1 MAATVTWEV
10 LRNLAAFR
18 AERGCAISLYL
29 DLDPG
34 ESPTAEAVDTRSNA
48 LLDAVSRWES
58 ANQSELTREQK
69 EGMRADLDR
78 LRAFFEDEFSREG
91 SHGFAVFCDGLD
103 DAWHTLALSE
113 RVPDLSLV
121 DFEFYL
127 APLVPHVGRD
137 DGVLVA
143 FVGRERGD
151 LYRLRAGRLEEIV
164 EQHDDTP
171 GRHDQGGW
179 SQSRYQR
186 HIEKLV
192 QDHLR
197 DVAEL
202 IDQRVRR
209 LHGAPV
215 VLVASDETR
224 AELEE
229 ELSHEVKNAVI
240 GWTSADAHAGP
251 SELYEVVE
259 PLVER
264 RRAEQEGELAERW
277 QEAAG
282 RNGRAA
288 AGWPQTLEA
297 ASDGRVEVLLYE
309 EGADRPAWRCPKCG
323 RLSAE
328 AGPCPLDGTEMDEND
343 HGLDLA
349 VHRTLANGG
358 TVSALRDRHDL
369 EPVEGIGAL
378 LRY

>member
-18 AERGCAISLYL
+18 AERGRAISLYL
-29 DLDPG
+29 DLDPS

-69 EGMRADLDR
+69 EGVRADLER

-91 SHGFAVFCDGLD
+91 SHGLAIFCDSLD
-103 DAWHTLALSE
+103 GAWHTLALSE

-127 APLVPHVGRD
+127 APLVPLVGRD

-202 IDQRVRR
+202 LDQRVRR
-209 LHGAPV
+209 LHGARV
-215 VLVASDETR
+215 VLVASEETR

-251 SELYEVVE
+251 SELYEAVE

-288 AGWPQTLEA
+288 AGWLQTLEA

-309 EGADRPAWRCPKCG
+309 EGTDRPAWRCPKCG

-328 AGPCPLDGTEMDEND
+328 AGACPLDGAEMDEND

>member
-1 MAATVTWEV
+1 MAATVTWDV
-10 LRNLAAFR
+10 LRDLAAFR
-18 AERGCAISLYL
+18 AAKGCAISLYL
-29 DLDPG
+29 DLDPS
-34 ESPTAEAVDTRSNA
+34 ESPTPEAVDTRVNA
-48 LLDAVSRWES
+48 LLDGVSRWES
-58 ANQSELTREQK
+58 ASKSELTHEQRQ
-69 EGMRADLDR
+69 GMRADLDR
-78 LRAFFEDEFSREG
+78 LRAFFDDEFSREG
-91 SHGFAVFCDGLD
+91 SHGYAVFCDGVD
-103 DAWHTLALSE
+103 GAWHTLALSE
-113 RVPDLSLV
+113 RVPDRSLV

-127 APLVPHVGRD
+127 APLVPLVGRD
-137 DGVLVA
+137 DGVIVG

-164 EQHDDTP
+164 EQHDEAP

-186 HIEKLV
+186 HIEKVV

-202 IDQRVRR
+202 LDRQVRR
-209 LHGAPV
+209 LRGARV
-215 VLVASDETR
+215 VLVVSEETR

-229 ELSHEVKNAVI
+229 ELSHEVRNALI
-240 GWTSADAHAGP
+240 GWTSADAHAGAP
-251 SELYEVVE
+251 ELYEAVE
-259 PLVER
+259 PLVEKW
-264 RRAEQEGELAERW
+264 RAEQETELAERW

-297 ASDGRVEVLLYE
+297 ASDGRVDVLLYE
-309 EGADRPAWRCPKCG
+309 DGVDRHAWRCPKCG

-328 AGPCPLDGTEMDEND
+328 AGPCPLDGAEMEENE

-358 TVSALRDRHDL
+358 TVSALSTRHDL

>member
-10 LRNLAAFR
+10 LRDLAAFR

-29 DLDPG
+29 DLDPS

-58 ANQSELTREQK
+58 ANLSELTRGQK

-78 LRAFFEDEFSREG
+78 LRVFFDDEFSREG
-91 SHGFAVFCDGLD
+91 SHGFALFCDGLD
-103 DAWHTLALSE
+103 NAWHTLALSD

-127 APLVPHVGRD
+127 APLVPLVGRD

-164 EQHDDTP
+164 EHHDDTP

-179 SQSRYQR
+179 SQARYQR
-186 HIEKLV
+186 HIDKLV

-202 IDQRVRR
+202 LDQRVRR
-209 LHGAPV
+209 LHGARV
-215 VLVASDETR
+215 VLVASEETR
-224 AELEE
+224 AEFEE
-229 ELSHEVKNAVI
+229 ELSHEVKNALI

-251 SELYEVVE
+251 SELYEAVE

-264 RRAEQEGELAERW
+264 WRAEQESELAERW

-297 ASDGRVEVLLYE
+297 ASDGRVDVLLYE
-309 EGADRPAWRCPKCG
+309 EGVDRHAWRCPKCG

-328 AGPCPLDGTEMDEND
+328 PEPCPLDGIEMEEND

-358 TVSALRDRHDL
+358 KVSAFSTRHDL
-369 EPVEGIGAL
+369 KPVEGIGAL